1 MKGFDEGVVND
12 VGVTDVYFS

>member
-12 VGVTDVYFS
+12 VGVSDVYFS